1 VPTVFGLRSPAVAEA
16 VNCLGSSLLRLSV
29 GGRATTSRNALWK
42 TQQIS
47 HGDLND
53 SGNFNLQDRM
63 LFLSTQDTT
72 NMPHKTKVAQ
82 WLGRGG
88 FEKTTSGWAFTR
100 SGPLS

>member
-1 VPTVFGLRSPAVAEA
+1 MCSPGVAEA

-29 GGRATTSRNALWK
+29 GGRATTSRNAWWK

-47 HGDLND
+47 HGDLKD

-88 FEKTTSGWAFTR
+88 FE
-100 SGPLS
+100 